1 MLRKVG
7 LLVAAVIV
15 CSTPALAQNP
25 FPLPLPPLPMTQGS
39 PEERAACQGDAHK
52 YCEREL
58 QTGDIGRIATC
69 MQANK
74 SRLSS
79 ACRQVLASR
88 GM

>member
-15 CSTPALAQNP
+15 SSVPALAQNP
-25 FPLPLPPLPMTQGS
+25 FPLPLPPLPMAQGS
-39 PEERAACQGDAHK
+39 AEERAACQSDTHK

-58 QTGDIGRIATC
+58 QGGDIGRIATC

-74 SRLSS
+74 ARLSP